1 MTVLAAVIGRSLPSA
16 KDAPARLPALG
27 YQALSVVAVGL
38 AIASFAVFGLTL
50 EGAAA
55 AVFCLALV
63 IVSAADLAY
72 RLIPNRVVLPA
83 TAIVLVL
90 MTAAEPSPEW
100 ALAAVGAGLALFALA
115 FIYPAGMGMGDVKL
129 ALLMG
134 AALGRGVLA
143 AIMLAFVL
151 AAIPAIGILI
161 RHGRAGAKMGLPF
174 GPFLALGSLVVLF
187 LGA

>member
-1 MTVLAAVIGRSLPSA
+1 MTVLAAVVGRSLPSA
-16 KDAPARLPALG
+16 KGAPARLPSLG
-27 YQALSVVAVGL
+27 YQLLSVVAVGL

-90 MTAAEPSPEW
+90 MTAGEPSPEW
-100 ALAAVGAGLALFALA
+100 ALAAFGAGLALFALA

-134 AALGRGVLA
+134 AALGRGVSRRSCSRSCSRRFPRSASSSGTA
-143 AIMLAFVL
+143 A
-151 AAIPAIGILI
+151 PA
-161 RHGRAGAKMGLPF
+161 RKWACPSGRSSRSAPSSCSF
-174 GPFLALGSLVVLF
+174 
-187 LGA
+187 